1 MFNIVPSWI
10 YGTEIWPQEIRAKG
24 YSFTIFGWA
33 AGSGMTQFVIP
44 IMLSRLGYGTYL
56 FFGCMNIVAMPII
69 YFFYPEVAKRSLED
83 INLLFT
89 SNSLLVKKNMLE
101 YDRRIDEAGGNV
113 AVAARRLLAEVDGQG
128 TPVSGDEKGLERT
141 VVEDSGK
148 GEGNQELRV

>member
-1 MFNIVPSWI
+1 MFNIIPCWI

-44 IMLSRLGYGTYL
+44 IMLNRLGYGTYL

-69 YFFYPEVAKRSLED
+69 YLFYPEVAKRSLEE

-89 SNSLLVKKNMLE
+89 SNSLLVKNNMIE
-101 YDRRIDEAGGNV
+101 YQRRLDEAGGNV
-113 AVAARRLLAEVDGQG
+113 AVAARRLLEEVDGRSSPG
-128 TPVSGDEKGLERT
+128 SGEEKGVERPVAEQT
-141 VVEDSGK
+141 GK
-148 GEGNQELRV
+148 NHVHEQWTL